1 MKVFLALLA
10 AVSLGS
16 CVSGPFYPQGPADL
30 SKSAMFLT
38 QTKQGTGI
46 LVQTNYLI
54 GTIDGMNPGRA
65 VRFPDGEK
73 GIAMTPG
80 EHLIGV
86 AMFHSEPGT
95 GLVTA
100 EGTVSMK
107 VEKGR
112 IYEVMGSIVNPQ
124 RVTLWI
130 RDHSTQKQ
138 VSKTISAEA
147 TDHGLPTPTI
157 IVPVS

>member
-1 MKVFLALLA
+1 
-10 AVSLGS
+10 
-16 CVSGPFYPQGPADL
+16 
-30 SKSAMFLT
+30 
-38 QTKQGTGI
+38 
-46 LVQTNYLI
+46 LVQTIYGL
-54 GTIDGMNPGRA
+54 GKIDGMNPGRT

-73 GIAMTPG
+73 GIAVTPG

-86 AMFHSEPGT
+86 GMFHGEPGT

-100 EGTVSMK
+100 EGTVSIK

-112 IYEVMGSIVNPQ
+112 IYEVMGSIVDRQ
-124 RVTLWI
+124 RVNLWI

-147 TDHGLPTPTI
+147 TGHGLPTPMI